1 MPAGGLTPW
10 GLGRQGLRVHGGD
23 RALHLRPLLFS
34 HGVTPL
40 PLSTGAYVSWLTLTT
55 LTPLSAW
62 NPLHPEL
69 SVLSAPGETAV

>member
-1 MPAGGLTPW
+1 MPW
-10 GLGRQGLRVHGGD
+10 GLGRRVDGAVWGD

-40 PLSTGAYVSWLTLTT
+40 PLSTGAYVCWLTLTT
-55 LTPLSAW
+55 LPPLSAW
-62 NPLHPEL
+62 NPLHPEP